1 MENKHKELLN
11 ILFGKLNEIN
21 NQLKDFVNMYEKYSE
36 EIENK
41 YNVSS
46 KLDNERTIANW
57 FSDKLIKVIEKRI
70 APVPMKLT
78 EHYIKTPLMLKKNKY
93 KEINIK
99 NL

>member
-36 EIENK
+36 EIENN

-46 KLDNERTIANW
+46 QLDNERTIANW
-57 FSDKLIKVIEKRI
+57 FSDKLIKLIEKKSI
-70 APVPMKLT
+70 APVAMKLT
-78 EHYIKTPLMLKKNKY
+78 EHYIKTPSIFKKNG
-93 KEINIK
+93 KEKRI
-99 NL
+99 

>member
-36 EIENK
+36 EIENN

-46 KLDNERTIANW
+46 QLDNERTIADW
-57 FSDKLIKVIEKRI
+57 FSDKLIKVIEKNI
-70 APVPMKLT
+70 APVRMKLT
-78 EHYIKTPLMLKKNKY
+78 EHYIKTPSIFKKNG
-93 KEINIK
+93 KEK
-99 NL
+99 NRI